1 MHKVHHLQF
10 DTHSYYLNSGVSLP
24 RHVKLVFLKWA
35 ESLTFGITIF
45 GIKMMVFLNQTC
57 LLLNKISFC
66 SQRYLWLE
74 QTLKLF
80 KNLTLNSKT
89 LIWLTLIFRLSTDV
103 GDWQQQE
110 QSSKFEKA
118 HSLTIPNSQYVCMWY
133 IVQLHYHQLG
143 TFRDAQC

>member
-1 MHKVHHLQF
+1 MFTVHTGAETIQ
-10 DTHSYYLNSGVSLP
+10 G
-24 RHVKLVFLKWA
+24 RKLFKGGNYSQKYGKYNVTQQNEFLLA
-35 ESLTFGITIF
+35 T
-45 GIKMMVFLNQTC
+45 
-57 LLLNKISFC
+57 LLLLRTNI
-66 SQRYLWLE
+66 R
-74 QTLKLF
+74 TLF
-80 KNLTLNSKT
+80 KNLTLNSTT

>member
-1 MHKVHHLQF
+1 MDIKYVTNQNEFQLK
-10 DTHSYYLNSGVSLP
+10 TLP
-24 RHVKLVFLKWA
+24 LVR
-35 ESLTFGITIF
+35 TF
-45 GIKMMVFLNQTC
+45 N
-57 LLLNKISFC
+57 
-66 SQRYLWLE
+66 
-74 QTLKLF
+74 
-80 KNLTLNSKT
+80 NLTLNSTT